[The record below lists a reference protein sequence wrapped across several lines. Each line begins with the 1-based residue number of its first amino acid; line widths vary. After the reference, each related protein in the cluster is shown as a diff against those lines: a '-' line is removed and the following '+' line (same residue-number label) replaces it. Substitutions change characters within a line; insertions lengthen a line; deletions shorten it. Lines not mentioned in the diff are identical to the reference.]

1 MERIRTRVRPK
12 RMKKQSDN
20 KMEES
25 FLEQIEN
32 LQDKIDSSDPV
43 EVSAK
48 FKALDGKRV
57 TISDV
62 LKLFS

>member
-1 MERIRTRVRPK
+1 
-12 RMKKQSDN
+12 MKKQSDN